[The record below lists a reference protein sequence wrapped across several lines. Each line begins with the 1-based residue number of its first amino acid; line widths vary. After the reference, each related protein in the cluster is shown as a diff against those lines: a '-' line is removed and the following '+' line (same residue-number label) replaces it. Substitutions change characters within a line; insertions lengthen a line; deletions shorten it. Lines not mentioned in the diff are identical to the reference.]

1 MHCMTPIKK
10 PVTDP
15 EFGMSV
21 KDVELNGRKYRVSR
35 SGEVRGYVRN
45 ARVLTIQHW
54 DLRLLPLT
62 GPTAIRARA
71 ASGWFE

>member
-1 MHCMTPIKK
+1 MHCLTPIKT
-10 PVTDP
+10 PVTHP

-21 KDVELNGRKYRVSR
+21 KDVELNGRRYRVSR

-45 ARVLTIQHW
+45 PRVLTIHHE
-54 DLRLLPLT
+54 DLRSLPLT